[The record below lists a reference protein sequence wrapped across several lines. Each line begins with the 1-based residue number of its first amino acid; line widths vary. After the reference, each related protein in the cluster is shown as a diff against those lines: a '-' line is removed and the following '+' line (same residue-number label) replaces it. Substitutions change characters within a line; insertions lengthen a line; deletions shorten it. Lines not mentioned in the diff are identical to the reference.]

1 LVGKI
6 NIAVCTRR
14 ELKPEWVLCFGNV
27 LGQAFMLAGVENV
40 RWNINTAF
48 PLDLARNQ
56 CVKEALAWDADY
68 ILFFD
73 DDVLPP
79 NDGLVKLVMDALP
92 IVSGLYF
99 DRRPPYT
106 PLIARRKNRGKPWS
120 LGEKVEWDIEFARNY
135 PRNQLVEVDA
145 TGLGF
150 MLVRRE
156 VFEEIAEPW
165 FVIQPN
171 YGEDF
176 SFCWKAQQ
184 AGFKI
189 YVDTN
194 VKCLH
199 MADLFVGE
207 ENVVREFFR
216 KTWRVQPSF
225 RDENVGVK

>member
-6 NIAVCTRR
+6 NISICTRR
-14 ELKPEWVLCFGNV
+14 ELKPEWVLCFGSV

-56 CVKEALAWDADY
+56 CVKEALAWNADY
-68 ILFFD
+68 VLFLD

-79 NDGLVKLVMDALP
+79 SDGLVKLVMDAVP
-92 IVSGLYF
+92 IVGGLYF

-106 PLIARRKNRGKPWS
+106 PMIARRKNRDKPWV
-120 LGEKVEWDIEFARNY
+120 LGEKVEWDVDFARNY
-135 PRNQLVEVDA
+135 PHDRFVEVDA

-150 MLVRRE
+150 MLIRRE
-156 VFEEIAEPW
+156 VFEKISEPW
-165 FVIQPN
+165 FVIQPS

-176 SFCWKAQQ
+176 SFCWKSQQ

-207 ENVVREFFR
+207 EQTLREFYQNWKF
-216 KTWRVQPSF
+216 QQSF
-225 RDENVGVK
+225 RDKM

>member
-1 LVGKI
+1 MVGKI
-6 NIAVCTRR
+6 NISICTRR
-14 ELKPEWVLCFGNV
+14 ELKPEWVLCFGSV

-56 CVKEALAWDADY
+56 CVKEALAWNADY
-68 ILFFD
+68 VLFLD

-79 NDGLVKLVMDALP
+79 SDGLVKLVMDAVP
-92 IVSGLYF
+92 IVGGLYF

-106 PLIARRKNRGKPWS
+106 PMIARRKNRDKPWV
-120 LGEKVEWDIEFARNY
+120 LGEKVEWDVDFARNY
-135 PRNQLVEVDA
+135 PHDRFVEVDA

-150 MLVRRE
+150 MLIRRE
-156 VFEEIAEPW
+156 VFEKISEPW
-165 FVIQPN
+165 FVIQPS

-176 SFCWKAQQ
+176 SFCWKSQQ

-207 ENVVREFFR
+207 EQTLREFYQNWKF
-216 KTWRVQPSF
+216 QQSF
-225 RDENVGVK
+225 RDKM